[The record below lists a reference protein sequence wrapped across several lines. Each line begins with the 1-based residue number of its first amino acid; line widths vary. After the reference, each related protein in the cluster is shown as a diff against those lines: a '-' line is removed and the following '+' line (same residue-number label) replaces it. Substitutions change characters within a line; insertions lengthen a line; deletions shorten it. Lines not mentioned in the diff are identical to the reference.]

1 MLKSQT
7 GSATIFGIIVLV
19 IFGIMSAGLMPW
31 MTNETKSAVKNRNLL
46 AAQYAAEAGVKR
58 TLTNFT
64 PLTPNWDWLNS
75 NQNLIT
81 DSPNENEQYNVLI
94 YVKGNANKTSVT
106 PTLPNTYIVESR
118 GTVNGSVKTVSVEI
132 TVTGGGGGN
141 PPVNPLKAGDAAVYA
156 GDSLEFKNNGT
167 INGASIASGG
177 TITNGNNLHIA
188 NPYIKQANTPL
199 DFPQYSVDSFK
210 DSPALPSPTN
220 NQVVLTDGQY
230 YINGNWSINQNST
243 ISGNGTIFVNG
254 HMVLP
259 QNANFT
265 GNVTIITK
273 GNIDGSNSNNIS
285 FNKVVLVAYGDITVK
300 NNFNATGAVM
310 ATGSISFK
318 NNMNVTYDGALV
330 NSSGVSTTNGKGK
343 ASVKTGT
350 WKIN

>member
-7 GSATIFGIIVLV
+7 GSATIFGIIVLI

-58 TLTNFT
+58 TLANFT
-64 PLTPNWDWLNS
+64 TNNPTWDWLRYE
-75 NQNLIT
+75 QNLS
-81 DSPNENEQYNVLI
+81 DDANEHYKVLVYEKEDINKVPQYHI
-94 YVKGNANKTSVT
+94 S
-106 PTLPNTYIVESR
+106 PNTYIVEST

-156 GDSLEFKNNGT
+156 GTSLEFRNNGT

-188 NPYIKQANTPL
+188 NPYIKQGNVPL

-210 DSPALPSPTN
+210 NSPALPSLTN
-220 NQVVLTDGQY
+220 NQVALTDGQY
-230 YINGNWSINQNST
+230 YINGNWNISQNST

-254 HMVLP
+254 DMILP

-273 GNIDGSNSNNIS
+273 GNIDGDNSNNIS
-285 FNKVVLVAYGDITVK
+285 FNKVVLVAYGDITAK
-300 NNFNATGAVM
+300 NNFNATGAIM

-318 NNMNVTYDGALV
+318 NNMNITYDGALV
-330 NSSGVSTTNGKGK
+330 NSSGVPTTNGKGI